1 MAKSAFYVESKPLS
15 RADELRDQLTELEA
29 KVGRLGYSLGRDALT
44 IPALL
49 DSITGILATLQVQ
62 GHSLK
67 AEEARLQTVSAQ
79 LRRKAAIFVREAGGS
94 RALEE
99 ARRTRQP
106 AEENWWWFLDHVVAE
121 RRLARLRRTA
131 LTVAGGVLVLLC
143 LFALYQRFLAPDPA
157 TRERIRHEQAAE
169 NLLLEGDSAAALAEV
184 AQALAVAPND
194 PSLLVLQGGLQQQ
207 MGQEAAAEESFAATQ
222 RILGDRKT
230 FLLTR
235 GQAYLL
241 LGQSAMALADA
252 QAVVAM
258 DPESAAGY
266 MLLGGAYE
274 RMENY
279 QEAILAYQQASKLA
293 DAQGNYQLA
302 ATARVNMATLMQRP
316 PVP

>member
-1 MAKSAFYVESKPLS
+1 MAKSPFYVESKPLS

-29 KVGRLGYSLGRDALT
+29 KVGRLGYNLGQDALT

-49 DSITGILATLQVQ
+49 DSITGILTTLQVQ

-79 LRRKAAIFVREAGGS
+79 LTRKAAVFVREAGGA
-94 RALEE
+94 RALED

-106 AEENWWWFLDHVVAE
+106 AKENWWWFLDHVVAE
-121 RRLARLRRTA
+121 RRLSRLRRTA
-131 LTVAGGVLVLLC
+131 LTIAGGVLVLLC
-143 LFALYQRFLAPDPA
+143 LLALYQRFLAPDPA

-169 NLLLEGDSAAALAEV
+169 SLLLEGDSAAALAEV
-184 AQALAVAPND
+184 AQALVVAPND

-207 MGQEAAAEESFAATQ
+207 MGQEAAAEESFAAAQ
-222 RILGDRKT
+222 KILGDRKM

-241 LGQSAMALADA
+241 LGESTMALADA
-252 QAVVAM
+252 QAVVEM
-258 DPESAAGY
+258 DPESATGY

-274 RMENY
+274 RMEDY
-279 QEAILAYQQASKLA
+279 QEAILAYQQASNLA

-316 PVP
+316 PMP

>member
-1 MAKSAFYVESKPLS
+1 MAKSPFYVESKPLS

-29 KVGRLGYSLGRDALT
+29 KVGRLGYNLGQDALT
-44 IPALL
+44 IPALF

-67 AEEARLQTVSAQ
+67 AEEARLQTVSAH
-79 LRRKAAIFVREAGGS
+79 LRRKATIFVREAGGVG
-94 RALEE
+94 ALED

-106 AEENWWWFLDHVVAE
+106 AEENWWWFLDRVVAE
-121 RRLARLRRTA
+121 RRWASLRRLA
-131 LTVAGGVLVLLC
+131 LTVAGGMLVLLA

-169 NLLLEGDSAAALAEV
+169 NLLLEGDSAAALTEV
-184 AQALAVAPND
+184 EQALAVAPSD

-207 MGQEAAAEESFAATQ
+207 MGQESAAEESFAAAQ
-222 RILGDRKT
+222 KILGDRKT

-241 LGQSAMALADA
+241 LGQPAMALADG
-252 QAVVAM
+252 QAVVVM
-258 DPESAAGY
+258 DPESAIGY
-266 MLLGGAYE
+266 MLLGGAHE
-274 RMENY
+274 QMEDY
-279 QEAILAYQQASKLA
+279 QEAILAYQQASNLA

-302 ATARVNMATLMQRP
+302 ATARVNMATLMQRLP
-316 PVP
+316 AP